1 MYIAYPANKKTDN
14 AILYLTDIFG
24 VQLVQNKL

>member
-1 MYIAYPANKKTDN
+1 MYIVHPANNKTDN

>member
-1 MYIAYPANKKTDN
+1 MYIASPADKKTDN
-14 AILYLTDIFG
+14 AILYLTDVFG